1 MSIFDRLHK
10 MEESEGTLEQR
21 VIAALR
27 TVYDPEIPVNIYD
40 LGLIYGLAISD
51 AGVVDLRMTLTAPG
65 CPVAQSFP
73 DVVRETL
80 EGVPGVNEA
89 RVELVW
95 DPPWS
100 RERMS
105 EAARLELGMM

>member
-1 MSIFDRLHK
+1 
-10 MEESEGTLEQR
+10 
-21 VIAALR
+21 
-27 TVYDPEIPVNIYD
+27 
-40 LGLIYGLAISD
+40 
-51 AGVVDLRMTLTAPG
+51 MTLTAPG